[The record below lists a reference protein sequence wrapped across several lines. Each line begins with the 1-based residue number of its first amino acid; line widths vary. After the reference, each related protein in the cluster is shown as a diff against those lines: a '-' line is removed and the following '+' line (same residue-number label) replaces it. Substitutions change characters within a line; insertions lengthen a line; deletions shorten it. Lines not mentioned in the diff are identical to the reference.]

1 MLLYLHDIIIIKYLY
16 LINIEMKMMIM
27 ILKMIANTTKKT
39 TRLQKISILIKIS
52 QLPPKL
58 IKNYNLKK
66 IDKDLNIILN
76 LLFTAI
82 LIKISKNWIKS
93 KLMNYKAKT
102 IQ

>member
-1 MLLYLHDIIIIKYLY
+1 
-16 LINIEMKMMIM
+16 MMIM

-39 TRLQKISILIKIS
+39 TRLQKISILIKIA

>member
-1 MLLYLHDIIIIKYLY
+1 
-16 LINIEMKMMIM
+16 MKMMIM

-39 TRLQKISILIKIS
+39 TRLQKISILIKIA

>member
-39 TRLQKISILIKIS
+39 TRLQKISILIKIA